1 MMTKGKRFL
10 LYSTLVVVFLFLLGM
25 LLVKAQALLIPFTTA
40 VILAML
46 VLPLSQKLE
55 SLSVNR
61 TLASFLN
68 TIVLLLISI
77 AFLIIISFQV
87 KNIMNDW
94 GEIRTI
100 MKPKLEQLREFILE
114 HSPMSAESIDMDEK
128 DIPVLGEKS
137 GTPEGNEAFAFFNS
151 VLGFMWHF
159 LLTFVYIFFL
169 LNYRSKFKKFLLQ
182 LFPKEK
188 NEEVRKVIKR
198 STKVTQQYLVGKT
211 LLIAI
216 LAVLYSVGLGVS
228 GVDNFIIISL
238 LAAVLSIIPY
248 IGNIIGFG
256 IAMTYGFITSGE
268 TALLVGI
275 IITFSV
281 AQFVES
287 YILEPY
293 VVGDRVDLHPFFVIL
308 AAVLGNSLWGIMG
321 MILAIPVLAIFNVIL
336 LDIPSLRP
344 FGFLLSNKPPSEKV

>member
-1 MMTKGKRFL
+1 MTKGKRFL
-10 LYSTLVVVFLFLLGM
+10 LYSTLVVVFLFLLLM

-100 MKPKLEQLREFILE
+100 MKPKLEQLREFILV
-114 HSPMSAESIDMDEK
+114 HFPMSAESIDMDEK
-128 DIPVLGEKS
+128 DIPVIGQKS
-137 GTPEGNEAFAFFNS
+137 GAPEGKEAFAFFNS

-169 LNYRSKFKKFLLQ
+169 LNYRSRFKKFLLQ
-182 LFPKEK
+182 LFPKDK

-211 LLIAI
+211 LLITI
-216 LAVLYSVGLGVS
+216 LAVLYSVGLGIS
-228 GVDNFIIISL
+228 GVENFIIISI

-248 IGNIIGFG
+248 IGNVIGFG